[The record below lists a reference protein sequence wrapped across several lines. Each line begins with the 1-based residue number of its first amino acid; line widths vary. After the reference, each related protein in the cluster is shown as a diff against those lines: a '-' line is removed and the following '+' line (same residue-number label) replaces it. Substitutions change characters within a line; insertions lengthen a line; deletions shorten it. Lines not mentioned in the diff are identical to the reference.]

1 MEKHGFE
8 WIMTVENLAEF
19 VAQHAL
25 LIFLAGM
32 VVMLIL
38 VAALWQIIARY
49 GDRLWRVFNTVA
61 KFSLRVADAGLFR
74 GRLRNWQIAE
84 SLALAVGIGFAAVL
98 FILSIFFELTEA
110 LEIDAELGR
119 FDHALA
125 RALRATTS
133 DNTYQFFSIA
143 THLADTLVLTLL
155 CVVVAIGLLW
165 RKHWLYVASW
175 LIAIIGNALLT
186 KALKALFQR
195 LRPLHDHG
203 FAVADGWSFPSG
215 HASGVLVAYGMLAYL
230 AIYHTERRWHL
241 LIVSATIALILLV
254 GNSRIFLQVHF
265 FSDVLAGFC
274 SGAAWLVIC
283 VIATEI
289 AQRQRSVTRPN

>member
-8 WIMTVENLAEF
+8 WIMTVENVAEF

-84 SLALAVGIGFAAVL
+84 SLALAVAIGFAAVL

-110 LEIDAELGR
+110 LEIDEELGQ

-133 DNTYQFFSIA
+133 DSTYQFFSIA

-155 CVVVAIGLLW
+155 CIVVAIGLLW
-165 RKHWLYVASW
+165 RKYWLYAASW

-186 KALKALFQR
+186 KSLKALFQR

-230 AIYHTERRWHL
+230 AICHTERRWHL

-289 AQRQRSVTRPN
+289 AQRQRSVTRSS

>member
-8 WIMTVENLAEF
+8 WIMTVENVAEF

-84 SLALAVGIGFAAVL
+84 SLALAVAVGFAAVL

-110 LEIDAELGR
+110 LEIDEELGQ

-155 CVVVAIGLLW
+155 CIVVAIGLLW
-165 RKHWLYVASW
+165 RKRWLYAASW

-230 AIYHTERRWHL
+230 AICHTERRWHL

-289 AQRQRSVTRPN
+289 AQRQRSVTRLN

>member
-8 WIMTVENLAEF
+8 WIMTVENVAEF

-84 SLALAVGIGFAAVL
+84 SLALAVAIGFAAVL

-110 LEIDAELGR
+110 LEIDEELGQ

-133 DNTYQFFSIA
+133 DSTYQFFSIA

-155 CVVVAIGLLW
+155 CIAVAIGLLW
-165 RKHWLYVASW
+165 RKHWLYAASW

-186 KALKALFQR
+186 KSLKALFQR

-230 AIYHTERRWHL
+230 AICHTERRWHL

-289 AQRQRSVTRPN
+289 ARRQWSVTRNS

>member
-8 WIMTVENLAEF
+8 WIMTVENVAEF

-84 SLALAVGIGFAAVL
+84 SLALAVAVGFAAVL

-110 LEIDAELGR
+110 LEIDEELGQ

-155 CVVVAIGLLW
+155 CIVVAIGLLW
-165 RKHWLYVASW
+165 RKYWLYAASW

-186 KALKALFQR
+186 KSLKALFQR

-230 AIYHTERRWHL
+230 AICHTERRWHL

-289 AQRQRSVTRPN
+289 AQRQRSVTRSS

>member
-8 WIMTVENLAEF
+8 WIMTVENVAEF

-32 VVMLIL
+32 VFLLIL

-84 SLALAVGIGFAAVL
+84 SLALAVAVGFAAVL

-110 LEIDAELGR
+110 LEIDEELGQ

-155 CVVVAIGLLW
+155 CIVVAIGLLW
-165 RKHWLYVASW
+165 RKRWLYAASW

-230 AIYHTERRWHL
+230 AICHTERRWHL

-289 AQRQRSVTRPN
+289 AQRQRSVTRLN